1 VWDVNI
7 QKNEAVEWDII
18 LVTQGE
24 MALEEF
30 LVQVSESWQN

>member
-1 VWDVNI
+1 VSFLTEGVVKDF
-7 QKNEAVEWDII
+7 I

-30 LVQVSESWQN
+30 LVQVLESWQN